1 MFIPKYS
8 FEWNNNMYQTT
19 LMNSALSQ
27 FVPSTFGAFKQSASY
42 AFYDNSLFH
51 GIDYLK
57 GQLEEE
63 KEILTE
69 EQFNDEGYSES
80 GLKYK
85 EGITRT
91 QANISKERFER
102 EKFYSEYMKNSS
114 ALSFGA
120 ITGMV
125 VGGIADP
132 VNYIPFVGVA
142 GRLAKVANIVR
153 KSPMLAMS
161 ANSMAGQAT
170 FEVAKQTHYKS
181 LGRDVNVVG
190 GMIDVGIAGLIGFG
204 MGGLGK
210 LSGLRKKIEESSNL
224 EHMKNLSDA
233 STYNADRVPYENT
246 NKDIPNKEPN
256 TDAPPLKN
264 ELDIMSKNNDQI
276 YRSQQITDSENTW
289 KETGPKEREIDVNKS
304 QEAINNYKICK
315 GV

>member
-1 MFIPKYS
+1 MFRPKYQ
-8 FEWNNNMYQTT
+8 FEWNNNMYQTA

-27 FVPSTFGAFKQSASY
+27 YVPSAWGQFKQSASY

-51 GIDYLK
+51 GIDLATA
-57 GQLEEE
+57 QLEEN

-69 EQFNDEGYSES
+69 EQFNDEGYAES

-85 EGITRT
+85 EGITKT
-91 QANISKERFER
+91 QASILQQRVER
-102 EKFYSEYMKNSS
+102 EKFYSQYMKNSS
-114 ALSFGA
+114 ALSFGN

-125 VGGIADP
+125 FGGVTDP

-142 GRLAKVANIVR
+142 GRLAKVAKIAR

-161 ANSMAGQAT
+161 ANAMAGQAT
-170 FEVAKQTHYKS
+170 FEVAKQTHYKT
-181 LGRDVNVVG
+181 LGRDVNVIG
-190 GMIDVGIAGLIGFG
+190 GMVDVGIAGLIGFG

-264 ELDIMSKNNDQI
+264 ELDIMSKNNDEI

-289 KETGPKEREIDVNKS
+289 KDTGPKEREIDVNKS